1 MTVLILLTVCCVVL
15 AVRGRRNADRLRKAE
30 RDLYYYR
37 RSICEGD
44 IIRLPDGRKAK
55 VTIAGVDGVYYRQD
69 GELKRIDYKEIVS
82 LNLN

>member
-1 MTVLILLTVCCVVL
+1 MIMLILLTICCVVL
-15 AVRGRRNADRLRKAE
+15 AVRDRRKADRILKTE

-44 IIRLPDGRKAK
+44 MIRLPDGSNAK

-69 GELKRIDYKEIVS
+69 GELKRIDYKEIIS

>member
-1 MTVLILLTVCCVVL
+1 MIMLILLTICCVVI
-15 AVRGRRNADRLRKAE
+15 AVRGRRKADRILKNE

-37 RSICEGD
+37 RSIREGD
-44 IIRLPDGRKAK
+44 MIRLPDGSKAK

-69 GELKRIDYKEIVS
+69 GELKRISHEEIIK

>member
-1 MTVLILLTVCCVVL
+1 MTALILLTICCVVL
-15 AVRGRRNADRLRKAE
+15 AIRGRRNADRLRKAE
-30 RDLYYYR
+30 RDMYYYR

-69 GELKRIDYKEIVS
+69 GELKRIAHEEIIK